1 MSKPNFSEMTSRELK
16 RYLIAHRTDEDAW
29 AELISRR
36 QPSGNPYPSPLDEEG
51 QRIMEQAFREKL
63 GLPHPDQTT

>member
-1 MSKPNFSEMTSRELK
+1 MDKPNFSEMTSRELK

-36 QPSGNPYPSPLDEEG
+36 QPGGNLYPPPDNEEG

-63 GLPHPDQTT
+63 GLRDSGQTT

>member
-1 MSKPNFSEMTSRELK
+1 MNKPDFSQMTSQELK

-29 AELISRR
+29 EAYLSRR
-36 QPSGNPYPSPLDEEG
+36 KPSGKQYPPPLDEEG

-63 GLPHPDQTT
+63 GVQETE